1 MKSTGIVRYI
11 DDLGRVVIPKD
22 IRRGLNIKE
31 GDQLEIFTEGESV
44 IFKKYYTSND
54 IKSLID
60 DAKRVI
66 SGSVNLPI
74 ETLDAVIDKLNEA
87 KKLLE

>member
-1 MKSTGIVRYI
+1 MKSTGMVRYI